1 MASTQYFLDVAG
13 LKTTTFCKEVFSSS
27 TMPTINNA
35 TLLCLIPKYINIASL
50 KNFKPI
56 GFCNTTYKIVTK
68 IIVNKINPYLSSI
81 IGPIQASF
89 LTNKGVSDYAI
100 IIREYISHFRKM
112 KEKKPNKI
120 LKINLKKA
128 FVKLEWSF
136 IKDTL
141 YFFNLPN
148 NLTKLITSCVT
159 TSFIAILVNGRK
171 INYFY
176 PTKDI
181 RQGDPMSPYL
191 S

>member
-1 MASTQYFLDVAG
+1 
-13 LKTTTFCKEVFSSS
+13 
-27 TMPTINNA
+27 
-35 TLLCLIPKYINIASL
+35 
-50 KNFKPI
+50 
-56 GFCNTTYKIVTK
+56 
-68 IIVNKINPYLSSI
+68 
-81 IGPIQASF
+81 
-89 LTNKGVSDYAI
+89 
-100 IIREYISHFRKM
+100 M